1 MVQNNSRAI
10 SKVFINEHLR
20 IFILP
25 PLRISDTF
33 NTTAV
38 LVSLRKLLLKRKSRD
53 KNNFKKKLTEQ
64 NTLFMTYYSFVRSF
78 VHSVIYSL
86 ISIYLFVKLLQW
98 RGVSDTGDDDQAY

>member
-25 PLRISDTF
+25 PLCISDTF